1 MDSLTNIVRNDYF
14 ITIVSLAAV
23 AYVATLGPKLPES
36 IVSLS
41 DNIVVK
47 FVVLFIIAFCISR
60 KYDVALI
67 SALAILALVL
77 GLQVYMPSTTS
88 SESNVEKM
96 TGGFQQNFQGRQA
109 EVTIDNKGN
118 FMENEPLNEKWTQQQ
133 TTPEGYTL
141 DWPGYESTA
150 DVNDVPVP
158 ANSADSDSM
167 DKIVAKNDS
176 KDKPI
181 EGQVIGVSNTDVS
194 NLELVDN

>member
-77 GLQVYMPSTTS
+77 GLQVYMPSATS

-133 TTPEGYTL
+133 ATPEGYTL

-176 KDKPI
+176 KDKPV
-181 EGQVIGVSNTDVS
+181 EGQVIGVSATDVS
-194 NLELVDN
+194 HLELVDN

>member
-1 MDSLTNIVRNDYF
+1 MNSLTNIVRNDYF

-67 SALAILALVL
+67 SALAVLALVL
-77 GLQVYMPSTTS
+77 GLQVYMPSVQPV
-88 SESNVEKM
+88 ESRVEKM
-96 TGGFQQNFQGRQA
+96 TGGFQPSFQGRQA
-109 EVTIDNKGN
+109 EVTIDKKGN
-118 FMENEPLNEKWTQQQ
+118 FMENEPLNEKWTQEKA
-133 TTPEGYTL
+133 TPEGYTL
-141 DWPGYESTA
+141 DWPGYEST
-150 DVNDVPVP
+150 NDEVELPKSS
-158 ANSADSDSM
+158 NSSDSDSM

-181 EGQVIGVSNTDVS
+181 DGQVIGISNTDVS

>member
-36 IVSLS
+36 VVALS

-77 GLQVYMPSTTS
+77 GLQVYMPSTRPNDS
-88 SESNVEKM
+88 RVEKM
-96 TGGFQQNFQGRQA
+96 AGGFQPSFQGRQA
-109 EVTIDNKGN
+109 EVTIDKKGN

-141 DWPGYESTA
+141 DWPGYESIKDQNA
-150 DVNDVPVP
+150 LPKP
-158 ANSADSDSM
+158 SNSTDSDSM

-176 KDKPI
+176 KDKPVD
-181 EGQVIGVSNTDVS
+181 GQVVGISNTDVS
-194 NLELVDN
+194 HLELVDN

>member
-1 MDSLTNIVRNDYF
+1 
-14 ITIVSLAAV
+14 
-23 AYVATLGPKLPES
+23 
-36 IVSLS
+36 
-41 DNIVVK
+41 
-47 FVVLFIIAFCISR
+47 
-60 KYDVALI
+60 
-67 SALAILALVL
+67 
-77 GLQVYMPSTTS
+77 MPSANS
-88 SESNVEKM
+88 IESNVEKM
-96 TGGFQQNFQGRQA
+96 TGGFQPNFQGRQA

-141 DWPGYESTA
+141 DWPGYESTT